1 MKSKKNI
8 KTKILNH
15 ITKSKNN
22 EINYNNNNL
31 IESKLTFNS
40 IKNNPINKKSINKI
54 KKFHKKNFNRF

>member
-31 IESKLTFNS
+31 IESKSTLNFN
-40 IKNNPINKKSINKI
+40 KNNQINKI
-54 KKFHKKNFNRF
+54 KKFF